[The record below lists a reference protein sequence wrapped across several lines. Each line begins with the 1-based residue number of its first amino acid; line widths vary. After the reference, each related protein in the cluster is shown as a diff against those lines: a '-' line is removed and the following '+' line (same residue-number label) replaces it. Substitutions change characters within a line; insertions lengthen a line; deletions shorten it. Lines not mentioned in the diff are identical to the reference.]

1 MNILITNDKY
11 ISNLRLQIKPFL
23 LIALSVLFIPA
34 GYVFI
39 LMVFIA
45 DLLSYKIITKYIRT
59 SILVFSYILLGLVF
73 SNYKLVSLLYATIY
87 FLCLYSFLYSFE
99 NFDRSFKYKDFIT
112 KVSLFVFIIGLLQYF
127 SPYFSIPSKWVDL
140 SNYSINKR
148 IYSTFFNPNVFGFYI
163 NFILLSICG
172 SETSN
177 FNKLTLLTG
186 IACLVLTFSRASW
199 VSLILA
205 LLVTGFIEKKYF
217 KYALYIS
224 IIIFLSD
231 YLLGV
236 GRLNLNKAV
245 EDSSFAYRLEI
256 WRATLLI
263 IRDNFL
269 SGIGFG
275 TLKEYVTLYS
285 TVVKNNIEHTH
296 NIYLQVFLETGLVGF
311 VLFSVFIK
319 NIVNKLY
326 NKVIEDKDRE
336 WLRAFSIFI
345 MSMTHGVV
353 DSVVLTPQITMLMSI
368 YIGFLLKSEV
378 QSSQSRNLKAS
389 LH

>member
-1 MNILITNDKY
+1 MNLLMTSDKY
-11 ISNLRLQIKPFL
+11 ISNIRLQIKPFF

-45 DLLSYKIITKYIRT
+45 DPLNYNIINKHRST
-59 SILVFSYILLGLVF
+59 SSLVFCYILLGIVF
-73 SNYKLVSLLYATIY
+73 SKFRLVSLLYATIY
-87 FLCLYSFLYSFE
+87 FLCLYSFLYSYKK
-99 NFDRSFKYKDFIT
+99 FDKSINYKDFIT
-112 KVSLFVFIIGLLQYF
+112 KISLFVFLIGLLQYF
-127 SPYFSIPSKWVDL
+127 NPYFSIPNKWVDL
-140 SNYSINKR
+140 TNYNINKR

-163 NFILLSICG
+163 NFIVLYLCG
-172 SETSN
+172 RETSTL
-177 FNKLTLLTG
+177 NKLTLLTG
-186 IACLVLTFSRASW
+186 ITCVVLTFSRASW

-205 LLVTGFIEKKYF
+205 LLVTGFINKKYF
-217 KYALYIS
+217 KYALIIS

-256 WRATLLI
+256 WRTTLLI

-269 SGIGFG
+269 FGIGFG
-275 TLKEYVTLYS
+275 TLKEYVTIYS
-285 TVVKNNIEHTH
+285 TVVKNNIEHSH

-319 NIVNKLY
+319 NIFFKLY
-326 NKVIEDKDRE
+326 NKVFVDKKNDEE

-345 MSMTHGVV
+345 MTMTHGVV
-353 DSVVLTPQITMLMSI
+353 DSVPLTPQIMMLMSI

-378 QSSQSRNLKAS
+378 QNL
-389 LH
+389 

>member
-1 MNILITNDKY
+1 MNLLMTSDKY
-11 ISNLRLQIKPFL
+11 ISNFRLQIKPFF

-45 DLLSYKIITKYIRT
+45 DLLNFNIINKHRST
-59 SILVFSYILLGLVF
+59 SSLVFSYILLGIVF
-73 SNYKLVSLLYATIY
+73 SKYKLVSLLYATIY
-87 FLCLYSFLYSFE
+87 FLCLYSFLYSYKK
-99 NFDRSFKYKDFIT
+99 FDKSFKYKDFIT
-112 KVSLFVFIIGLLQYF
+112 KISLFVFLIGLLQYF
-127 SPYFSIPSKWVDL
+127 SPQFTIPSKWVDL
-140 SNYSINKR
+140 TNYSINKR

-163 NFILLSICG
+163 NFIVLSICV
-172 SETSN
+172 SERSN
-177 FNKLTLLTG
+177 LNKLTLITG

-199 VSLILA
+199 VSLILS
-205 LLVTGFIEKKYF
+205 LLITGFIEKKYF

-256 WRATLLI
+256 WRTTLLI
-263 IRDNFL
+263 TRDNFL
-269 SGIGFG
+269 CGIGFG
-275 TLKEYVTLYS
+275 TLKEYVTIYS
-285 TVVKNNIEHTH
+285 TIVKNNIEHSH

-311 VLFSVFIK
+311 VLFSIFIK
-319 NIVNKLY
+319 NIVIKLY
-326 NKVIEDKDRE
+326 NKVFVDKNNYEE
-336 WLRAFSIFI
+336 WLCAFSIFI
-345 MSMTHGVV
+345 MTMTHGVV
-353 DSVVLTPQITMLMSI
+353 DSVALTPQIMILMSI

-378 QSSQSRNLKAS
+378 QNSQI
-389 LH
+389 